1 MTLDR
6 HTRVA
11 LVIALT
17 VAGGVVADAQ
27 MGWPPPAKTKAAVTV
42 PAHARKPASARRRAR
57 IARPAARSSTAETQ
71 LLRSMAELVTRQ
83 AAAIEVLSRRL
94 EAAEARL
101 DALAPV
107 EPAAPAATA
116 AAVDPAQSP
125 FRAFL
130 SVDWNEVIGR

>member
-11 LVIALT
+11 LVLALT
-17 VAGGVVADAQ
+17 VAGGVVAEAQ
-27 MGWPPPAKTKAAVTV
+27 IGWPSAKTKAAVTA
-42 PAHARKPASARRRAR
+42 PAQPRKPASARRRAR
-57 IARPAARSSTAETQ
+57 VARPAVTASTVETQ
-71 LLRSMAELVTRQ
+71 LLRSMADLVTRQ

-101 DALAPV
+101 DAL
-107 EPAAPAATA
+107 EPAEPAETA
-116 AAVDPAQSP
+116 SALDPAQAP